1 MKHSELPG
9 FTEFMASYEE
19 TKEDW
24 DEIHKQM
31 GSKLASWNS
40 GVIMGVQSKEHLEKR
55 RKAMSKPKTGKALA
69 ATIAN
74 AMLGA
79 EASRGRK
86 DSEET
91 KRRRNEAISKA
102 KNGVP
107 VPNLR
112 KSMLIEGVEY
122 KGFDAVIEKYNVT
135 RQTVWNRAKSDKFPD
150 WSYNGS

>member
-1 MKHSELPG
+1 MKHSDLPG

-55 RKAMSKPKTGKALA
+55 RRALRGSKTGKALA
-69 ATIAN
+69 AVLAN
-74 AMLGA
+74 GKLGNKA
-79 EASRGRK
+79 RQGMK

-91 KRRRNEAISKA
+91 KRQRNEAVSKA
-102 KNGVP
+102 KKGVP
-107 VPNLR
+107 VPNRR

-122 KGFDAVIEKYNVT
+122 KGFDAVVEKYNVT